1 MKFKYKG
8 QVVTAS
14 SKKDAIKKIVGYYN
28 YNIKDKFLEGFL
40 ICSLQVGGVRT
51 KDMNPDDEADT
62 DNYSV
67 KDFDTATINK
77 AKKICD
83 KFKTAMKAE
92 LNEAYNK
99 GKTEAVAG
107 ACLYVS
113 AEGYTNGFMD
123 KGFPKAKELDLE
135 ANKPAYV
142 GFENLTLSKNEKIVT
157 ASSKVEAVKKI
168 ESKDAKLLH
177 HSFLIIGET
186 ITCGHEQL
194 VMDILEGD
202 YPGESFRHF
211 ETDKIKKAI
220 NDTKEAAKKA
230 VSLFKKYTGYAGRIG
245 NLGYLKEDPIKLF
258 KDGILPKD
266 FRKAL
271 QVFEEENDKTVSL
284 INKRAHE
291 VDPDA
296 YD

>member
-1 MKFKYKG
+1 MKFKYKN
-8 QVVTAS
+8 QIVTAS

-135 ANKPAYV
+135 ANKPAYA
-142 GFENLTLSKNEKIVT
+142 GFENLTLSKDKIVT